1 MSDPYPM
8 AERLK
13 QHFGMQPLAMEG
25 GAFAETY
32 RSSETLP
39 ADRLPVHYPAESEH
53 AFGTAILY
61 LLDSTPGSFS
71 ALHRLPSDEIFH
83 FYLGDP
89 VEMLLLF
96 PDGGSRHVTLGPD
109 VFAGQQVQ
117 FVVPAG
123 VWQGS
128 RLRPGGDY
136 ALLGTTMS
144 PGFAPSD
151 YEGGNRDAL
160 LAQYSSEAQLIRK
173 LTRI

>member
-1 MSDPYPM
+1 MPYQISL

-13 QHFGMQPLAMEG
+13 QHFGMQPLTMEG

-32 RSSETLP
+32 RSAETFPADQLP
-39 ADRLPVHYPAESEH
+39 ARYPMESAH

-61 LLDSTPGSFS
+61 LLDSTPGCFS
-71 ALHRLPSDEIFH
+71 ALHRLPTDEVFH

-89 VEMLLLF
+89 VEMLLLS
-96 PDGGSRHVTLGPD
+96 PDGSNQHVTLGPD
-109 VFAGQQVQ
+109 IFSGQQVQ

-136 ALLGTTMS
+136 ALLGTTMA

-151 YEGGNRDAL
+151 YEGGERDAL
-160 LAQYSSEAQLIRK
+160 LAQYPSEADLILA
-173 LTRI
+173 LTR

>member
-1 MSDPYPM
+1 MEKRFDL
-8 AERLK
+8 ARRLK
-13 QHFGMQPLAMEG
+13 EHFGMQPLAVEG

-32 RSSETLP
+32 RSDETLP
-39 ADRLPVHYPAESEH
+39 AEGLPARYTAGH

-61 LLDSTPGSFS
+61 LLEDAPGSFS
-71 ALHRLPSDEIFH
+71 ALHRLPTDEIFH

-96 PDGGSRHVTLGPD
+96 PDGSSRHVTLGQD

-123 VWQGS
+123 AWQGS
-128 RLRPGGDY
+128 RLRPGGEC
-136 ALLGTTMS
+136 ALLGTTMA

-151 YEGGNRDAL
+151 YEAGERETL
-160 LAQYSSEAQLIRK
+160 LAQYPAEADLIRE
-173 LTRI
+173 LTR